1 MTHTY
6 VLCCFPFRN
15 VQFTLSALILLFPH
29 PLNPSSS
36 PATAREVRDEGRG
49 RSFLGGVCG
58 DEDESFGQVPEAGCR
73 PPCPLLQ
80 PTSKRFPVCQGKTS
94 QEWED
99 DDYLTDKFCFK
110 LLLRLQLLRELNSE
124 TQRGHLSLLLSNTCM
139 QCPCSCF
146 RGQGLDTFTTF
157 NPTWTA

>member
-6 VLCCFPFRN
+6 NLCCFPFRN
-15 VQFTLSALILLFPH
+15 AQFTLSVLILLFPH

-36 PATAREVRDEGRG
+36 PAAAREVRDEGRG

-94 QEWED
+94 HEWEV
-99 DDYLTDKFCFK
+99 
-110 LLLRLQLLRELNSE
+110 Q
-124 TQRGHLSLLLSNTCM
+124 GLSLRIFFFSMTISQTNFVLNCYY
-139 QCPCSCF
+139 F
-146 RGQGLDTFTTF
+146 F
-157 NPTWTA
+157 NY